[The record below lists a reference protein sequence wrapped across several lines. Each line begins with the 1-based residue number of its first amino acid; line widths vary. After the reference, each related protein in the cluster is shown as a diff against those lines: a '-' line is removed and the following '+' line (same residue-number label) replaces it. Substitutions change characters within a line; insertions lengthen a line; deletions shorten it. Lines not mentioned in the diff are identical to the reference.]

1 MLRTH
6 VGLNYSFT
14 LNNLHIIDSARV
26 GNETRY
32 INHGTE
38 EGGLA
43 NATAKSALRNTV
55 FPVYLTFVAH
65 CHFSDLATL
74 VLGEPRIA
82 LYAST

>member
-14 LNNLHIIDSARV
+14 LNSHHIIDSARV

-38 EGGLA
+38 EDELA

-55 FPVYLTFVAH
+55 FSVVFDI
-65 CHFSDLATL
+65 CRSLAFF
-74 VLGEPRIA
+74 
-82 LYAST
+82 